1 MNPRPPLPPFTEETA
16 RQKVQAVKDAWN
28 TRNPERVALA
38 YTADTEWRNRAEF
51 LRGRAEVIEF
61 LKRKWAREHE
71 YRLKKTLW
79 TFTGHRIAV
88 RFEYEW
94 HDGDGQWW
102 RSHGNENW
110 EFDALGYMKFR
121 YASINDQPITE
132 SGRKFRWDRST

>member
-16 RQKVQAVKDAWN
+16 RQKVQAAEDAWN

-38 YTADTEWRNRAEF
+38 YTKDTEWRNRAEF
-51 LRGRAEVIEF
+51 LRGRAEVVEF

-79 TFTGHRIAV
+79 AFTGHRIAV

-94 HDGDGQWW
+94 QDDAGQWW

-110 EFDALGYMKFR
+110 EFDDLGYMTFR
-121 YASINDQPITE
+121 YASINDQPIIE
-132 SGRKFRWDRST
+132 AGRKFRWDRNT